1 MIKLKFC
8 SEKSKPFQNYFSIR
22 MGKNYDKNQ
31 SKKSCDTLPLKKG
44 VCHENCDPIFKCGF
58 GSPRYS

>member
-1 MIKLKFC
+1 
-8 SEKSKPFQNYFSIR
+8 

-58 GSPRYS
+58 GSPRYSQLGVNHEKIDVENLMTHSL